1 MAKKEVKHEHELI
14 ENPAALAEKLEGAE
28 TWIEKHPKTITGIAG
43 VLLLAVAGYFGFNY
57 YKDSQDAEAQKQM
70 FQAVY
75 YFEADSLKLALNGD
89 GNNLGFIDIID
100 EFKFSDAANLAH
112 FYAGVCYLKQGNY
125 DAAILY
131 LQDYSSNDLLVQ
143 PRAYSLIGDAYM
155 ELKKFEDAA
164 SYYDK
169 AANYEPNK
177 FYSPTYLLK
186 AALAYE
192 KLNQNDKA
200 KEAYDKIITEFW
212 DSAEY
217 QTAVKLKARL
227 ETNS

>member
-1 MAKKEVKHEHELI
+1 MAKKEDKNDLL
-14 ENPAALAEKLEGAE
+14 ENPAALAENLEGAE
-28 TWIEKHPKTITGIAG
+28 HWVEKHPKTIFGITG
-43 VLLLAVAGYFGFNY
+43 VLLLVVGGYFGFNY
-57 YKDSQDAEAQKQM
+57 FKNSQDAEAQKEM

-75 YFEADSLKLALNGD
+75 YFEADSLNLALNGD

-100 EFKFSDAANLAH
+100 EYKFSDAANLAH

-131 LQDYSSNDLLVQ
+131 LEDYSSNDLLVQ

-155 ELKKFEDAA
+155 EQQNYDDAVT
-164 SYYDK
+164 YYNK
-169 AANYEPNK
+169 AANYKPNK
-177 FYSPTYLLK
+177 YYTPAYLMK

-192 KLNQNDKA
+192 KLNQTDKA
-200 KEAYDKIITEFW
+200 KEAYAKIITEFW

-217 QTAVKLKARL
+217 QNAVKLKARL
-227 ETNS
+227 EINS